1 MIEPLRILLN
11 AIFFDSPYIFEDG
24 SRISYH
30 AQFDILRY
38 ENRNSGISKIL
49 DIGLTYDA
57 DSQRLRIESS
67 GNWRWRS
74 VNVPLNTADT
84 SGAML
89 TADEKQD
96 VLKKLHIFQRKHPK
110 KFEPLKA

>member
-1 MIEPLRILLN
+1 MTELLRILLN
-11 AIFFDSPYIFEDG
+11 AMRFNSPYIFEDG
-24 SRISYH
+24 SCISYH

-38 ENRNSGISKIL
+38 ENRNSGIAKIL

-67 GNWRWRS
+67 ENWRWRS
-74 VNVPLNTADT
+74 LGVALNTADT
-84 SGAML
+84 SGEML

-96 VLKKLHIFQRKHPK
+96 VSKKVHIFQRKHPK
-110 KFEPLKA
+110 KFEPLNA